1 MTARSK
7 TSISKLKAPKPAAR
21 KSARDTFSDHWREFL
36 RRNMNWFLIAGLAL
50 LILQDVFGTHGV
62 LAMRRSMKEAAQ
74 VQQEIDRLNAEN
86 QKLQDHVQ
94 SLKSDPAAIEKI
106 AREDMG
112 LARPG
117 EYIFKIPP
125 KSNDPAA
132 ANSVPTTP
140 APPSQ
145 PQKKR

>member
-1 MTARSK
+1 MIAH
-7 TSISKLKAPKPAAR
+7 LKNSPVKEPRLGFAEQ
-21 KSARDTFSDHWREFL
+21 WREFF
-36 RRNMNWFLIAGLAL
+36 RRNLNWFLVAALAV

-86 QKLQDHVQ
+86 QKLQNHVQ

-125 KSNDPAA
+125 KAGDASSNPQT
-132 ANSVPTTP
+132 SGPRTP
-140 APPSQ
+140 EA
-145 PQKKR
+145 QKKR

>member
-1 MTARSK
+1 MDHILIERTK
-7 TSISKLKAPKPAAR
+7 TSAA
-21 KSARDTFSDHWREFL
+21 KSTPESFSDLVRAFL
-36 RRNMNWFLIAGLAL
+36 RRNLNWFLIAGLAL

-62 LAMRRSMKEAAQ
+62 LAMRRSIKEAAQ

-125 KSNDPAA
+125 RDAA
-132 ANSVPTTP
+132 SSSTP
-140 APPSQ
+140 QSGKLT
-145 PQKKR
+145 KKP

>member
-1 MTARSK
+1 LNSRSRK
-7 TSISKLKAPKPAAR
+7 SAPKPAAR
-21 KSARDTFSDHWREFL
+21 KSSRETFRDQWREFL
-36 RRNMNWFLIAGLAL
+36 RRNMNWFLITGLAL

-62 LAMRRSMKEAAQ
+62 LAMRRSIKEAQQ
-74 VQQEIDRLNAEN
+74 VQQEIDRLNTEN

-125 KSNDPAA
+125 KSSDPAA
-132 ANSVPTTP
+132 GNP
-140 APPSQ
+140 APATSGASSQ
-145 PQKKR
+145 SQKKR

>member
-1 MTARSK
+1 MIEHLENSPMKETTPGFA
-7 TSISKLKAPKPAAR
+7 
-21 KSARDTFSDHWREFL
+21 DQWREFF
-36 RRNMNWFLIAGLAL
+36 RRNLNWFLIAGLAVL
-50 LILQDVFGTHGV
+50 VLQDVFGTHGV
-62 LAMRRSMKEAAQ
+62 LAMRRSMKESQQ
-74 VQQEIDRLNAEN
+74 VQQEINRLNAEN

-125 KSNDPAA
+125 KDAGS
-132 ANSVPTTP
+132 SS
-140 APPSQ
+140 APPSGR
-145 PQKKR
+145 PANKP